1 MGAEVRIY
9 DTTLRD
15 GCQAAGLSLSLADK
29 LKVARL
35 LDDFGVDYVEG
46 GWPASNPKDA
56 QFFEA
61 LRAEPLRRARAS
73 AFGSTRRAHTKAA
86 DDMNLRV
93 LVEAQTPTVAIV
105 AKSSAWTTCERLVGS
120 PKSSF
125 GV

>member
-46 GWPASNPKDA
+46 GWPGIEPEGRAV
-56 QFFEA
+56 
-61 LRAEPLRRARAS
+61 LRGAARA
-73 AFGSTRRAHTKAA
+73 AAAPRPRERVRQHPPAA
-86 DDMNLRV
+86 DEGR
-93 LVEAQTPTVAIV
+93 A
-105 AKSSAWTTCERLVGS
+105 TT
-120 PKSSF
+120 
-125 GV
+125 